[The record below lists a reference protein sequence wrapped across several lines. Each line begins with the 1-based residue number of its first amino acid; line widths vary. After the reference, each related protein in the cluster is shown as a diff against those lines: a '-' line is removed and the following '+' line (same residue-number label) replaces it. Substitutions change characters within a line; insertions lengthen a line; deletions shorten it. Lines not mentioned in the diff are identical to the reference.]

1 MSTASAS
8 RSSVPVFLL
17 ALVGLVVTGG
27 WAIANLMS
35 QGHAAFNASSTGLM
49 WGLPI
54 VTYDFFLL
62 TSTGLTMVASLWT
75 VFGITAFEPIA
86 RRCVW
91 LAVAGLV
98 GGVAALFLELGH
110 PLRALYAIPLSMQFK
125 APLFWKVIGVVVY
138 IVALAMLVTGWLMA
152 DVRGRSAPRFASRL
166 ALLAAVFITFVA
178 GLFYGML
185 AMRPFWFGGDVAV
198 AFLIETFVGGLAFAV
213 FFTYLAHG
221 FRGNALGPSTRA
233 LFSEA
238 LPKAFAAVIALH
250 LMFVLARLTTGLW
263 SNADGLQ
270 VWHRIAG
277 SWSFHLE
284 LWVGLVLPLLLMA
297 LPGTRRQASMQ
308 IIAALLV
315 MVALF
320 AARYQFVVGG
330 QLVPLFKGAWVHGLI
345 EYTPSLTEWLIL
357 GMSISLAN
365 VVNAFGEWR
374 FFLGEET

>member
-1 MSTASAS
+1 MAAASAN
-8 RSSVPVFLL
+8 RSAPVLLL
-17 ALVGLVVTGG
+17 AVAGLLVTGG
-27 WAIANLMS
+27 WAIANLMR
-35 QGHAAFNASSTGLM
+35 QGHAAFNASSTGLL

-75 VFGITAFEPIA
+75 VFGIKAFEPIA
-86 RRCVW
+86 RRCIW

-110 PLRALYAIPLSMQFK
+110 PLRALYAIPLSLQVK
-125 APLFWKVIGVVVY
+125 APLFWKVIGVIVY
-138 IVALAMLVTGWLMA
+138 VIALATLVTSWLMGTA
-152 DVRGRSAPRFASRL
+152 RERPAPKFASRL

-178 GLFYGML
+178 GLFYGMM
-185 AMRPFWFGGDVAV
+185 AMRPFWYGGDVAV

-221 FRGNALGPSTRA
+221 FRGEALGSSTRA
-233 LFSEA
+233 LFAEV
-238 LPKAFAAVIALH
+238 LPKTFAAVIALH
-250 LMFVLARLTTGLW
+250 ILFVLARLITGVW

-277 SWSFHLE
+277 SVAFHLE
-284 LWVGLVLPLLLMA
+284 LWVGLFLPLVLMA
-297 LPGTRRQASMQ
+297 TPGIRRQPAMQ
-308 IIAALLV
+308 IVAALLV

-330 QLVPLFKGAWVHGLI
+330 QLVPLFKGSWVHGLI
-345 EYTPSLTEWLIL
+345 EYTPSLTEWLVLAMAIC
-357 GMSISLAN
+357 LAN
-365 VVNAFGEWR
+365 AVNAFGDRR
-374 FFLGEET
+374 FRLGEGA